1 MVGFLIFNITEMR
14 MTDAKQTITIKIRLF
29 AGLDQDADL
38 NGYDRRE
45 GLNLN
50 VPRGTRLKKVVKM
63 IGLADRHLLAYFI
76 NGEQVELRQKL
87 EDGDDISCLKPA
99 AGG

>member
-1 MVGFLIFNITEMR
+1 
-14 MTDAKQTITIKIRLF
+14 MTAAKQTITIKVRLF

-38 NGYDRRE
+38 NGYDRQE

-50 VPRGTRLKKVVKM
+50 VTKGTRLKKVIKM
-63 IGLADRHLLAYFI
+63 IGLPDRHLLAYFI
-76 NGEQVELRQKL
+76 NGERVELWRKL
-87 EDGDDISCLKPA
+87 EDGDDVSCLKPA

>member
-1 MVGFLIFNITEMR
+1 MSNS
-14 MTDAKQTITIKIRLF
+14 KQTITIKIRLF

-38 NGYDRRE
+38 NDYDREE
-45 GLNLN
+45 GLNLHI
-50 VPRGTRLKKVVKM
+50 PRGTRLKKVVKM
-63 IGLADRHLLAYFI
+63 IGLTNRHLLAYFI
-76 NGEQVELRQKL
+76 NGEQVELGRKL

>member
-1 MVGFLIFNITEMR
+1 MS
-14 MTDAKQTITIKIRLF
+14 DSKQTITIKIRLF
-29 AGLDQDADL
+29 AGLDKDADL
-38 NGYDRRE
+38 KDYDRGE

-63 IGLADRHLLAYFI
+63 IELPNRHLLAYFI
-76 NGEQVELRQKL
+76 NGEQVKLGRKL

>member
-1 MVGFLIFNITEMR
+1 MI
-14 MTDAKQTITIKIRLF
+14 DSKQTITIKVRLF
-29 AGLDQDADL
+29 AGLDQDSGL
-38 NGYDRRE
+38 NDYDRQK

-50 VPRGTRLKKVVKM
+50 VPRGTRLKKVVKL
-63 IGLADRHLLAYFI
+63 IGLPDRHLLAYFI
-76 NGEQVELRQKL
+76 NGERVGLWRKL

>member
-1 MVGFLIFNITEMR
+1 
-14 MTDAKQTITIKIRLF
+14 MTDSKQTITIKVRLF
-29 AGLDQDADL
+29 TGLDQDANL
-38 NGYDRRE
+38 NGYDRQE

-63 IGLADRHLLAYFI
+63 IGLPDRHLLAYFI
-76 NGEQVELRQKL
+76 NGERVGLWRKL

>member
-1 MVGFLIFNITEMR
+1 MS
-14 MTDAKQTITIKIRLF
+14 DSKQTITIKIRLF

-38 NGYDRRE
+38 NDYDRQE

-50 VPRGTRLKKVVKM
+50 APQGTRLKKVVKM
-63 IGLADRHLLAYFI
+63 IGLRDWHLLAYFI
-76 NGEQVELRQKL
+76 NGEQVKLGRKL
-87 EDGDDISCLKPA
+87 EDGDDISCLKPT

>member
-1 MVGFLIFNITEMR
+1 
-14 MTDAKQTITIKIRLF
+14 MTDSKQTITIKVRLF
-29 AGLDQDADL
+29 AGLDQDASL

-63 IGLADRHLLAYFI
+63 IGLPDRHLLAYFI
-76 NGEQVELRQKL
+76 NGERVGLWRKL
-87 EDGDDISCLKPA
+87 EDADDISCLKPA

>member
-1 MVGFLIFNITEMR
+1 
-14 MTDAKQTITIKIRLF
+14 MTVAKQTITIKVRLF
-29 AGLDQDADL
+29 AGLDQDAEL
-38 NGYDRRE
+38 NGHDRQE

-76 NGEQVELRQKL
+76 NGERVGLRQKL

>member
-1 MVGFLIFNITEMR
+1 
-14 MTDAKQTITIKIRLF
+14 MTDSRQTITIKVRLF
-29 AGLDQDADL
+29 AGLDQDAGL
-38 NGYDRRE
+38 YGYDRQQ
-45 GLNLN
+45 GMNLN

-63 IGLADRHLLAYFI
+63 IGLPDSHLLAYFI
-76 NGEQVELRQKL
+76 NGERAGLWRKL

>member
-1 MVGFLIFNITEMR
+1 
-14 MTDAKQTITIKIRLF
+14 MTDSTQTITIKVRF
-29 AGLDQDADL
+29 FGGLDQDANL
-38 NGYDRRE
+38 TNYDRQK

-63 IGLADRHLLAYFI
+63 IGLPDRHLLAYFI
-76 NGEQVELRQKL
+76 NGEEVGLWRKL
-87 EDGDDISCLKPA
+87 EDGDDISCLKPV

>member
-1 MVGFLIFNITEMR
+1 MS
-14 MTDAKQTITIKIRLF
+14 DSKQTITIKIRLF

-38 NGYDRRE
+38 KDYDRKE

-50 VPRGTRLKKVVKM
+50 IPRGTRLKKVVKM
-63 IGLADRHLLAYFI
+63 IGLPNRHLLVYFI
-76 NGEQVELRQKL
+76 NGEQVELGRKL

>member
-1 MVGFLIFNITEMR
+1 MR
-14 MTDAKQTITIKIRLF
+14 NSKQTITIKIRLF

-38 NGYDRRE
+38 KDYDRE
-45 GLNLN
+45 AGLNLN
-50 VPRGTRLKKVVKM
+50 IPRGTRLKKVVKL
-63 IGLADRHLLAYFI
+63 IGLPNRHLLAYFI
-76 NGEQVELRQKL
+76 NGEQVELGRKL

>member
-1 MVGFLIFNITEMR
+1 MIV
-14 MTDAKQTITIKIRLF
+14 AQQTITIKIRLF

-38 NGYDRRE
+38 KDYDRDE
-45 GLNLN
+45 GLNIN
-50 VPRGTRLKKVVKM
+50 IPRGTRLKKVIKM
-63 IGLADRHLLAYFI
+63 IGLPNRRLLAYFI
-76 NGEQVELRQKL
+76 NGEQVELGRKL

>member
-1 MVGFLIFNITEMR
+1 MR
-14 MTDAKQTITIKIRLF
+14 NSKQTITIKIRLF

-38 NGYDRRE
+38 KDYDRE
-45 GLNLN
+45 TGLDLN
-50 VPRGTRLKKVVKM
+50 IPRGTRLKKVVKL
-63 IGLADRHLLAYFI
+63 IGLPNRHLLAYFI
-76 NGEQVELRQKL
+76 NGEQVELGRKL

>member
-1 MVGFLIFNITEMR
+1 MS
-14 MTDAKQTITIKIRLF
+14 DSKQKITIKIRLF

-38 NGYDRRE
+38 KDYDRDE
-45 GLNLN
+45 GLHLI

-63 IGLADRHLLAYFI
+63 IGLPNRHLLAYFI
-76 NGEQVELRQKL
+76 NGEQAELGRKL